1 MRGSDGEADAA
12 GALGNGRRPD
22 GGKEQSFRAAPVG
35 KGGGFPGIS
44 HDEGQDG
51 CMARQQGQARL
62 GEGVPEE
69 GGIPAEP
76 SQIVRRVRFEEAEG
90 GQRGGRCGRADGGG
104 EDEGPR
110 PVPEP
115 FHHGAGGTEE
125 APFGAE
131 GLAEGAYLQVDDAG
145 EVPVFGGAPAGP
157 ADDARGVG
165 IIHEEPRVIR
175 VSQLGQC
182 GQIRHVAV
190 HAEYAVGDDEALA
203 LAGSVPQE
211 PPEGIHVAVGIDR
224 HGGAGDAAAVDEAGV
239 VQAVA
244 EDDVPFVREAVED
257 AQIGHVPRIE
267 YEGRLVALE
276 AGQLR
281 LQIGEL
287 EARPGG
293 EARPAGAGAPPEGL
307 PGGGDDGRLVG
318 HAEVV
323 IGMKDEAGRA
333 VPSGAAGGALH
344 AEVGNG
350 AVFAAGA
357 DGVQR
362 GGNVGKF
369 HGFTSTSTVC
379 SCIYAMYCAMS
390 VPGRTKKMRPPTG
403 SPASF
408 STGMRRYPRAAEPT

>member
-1 MRGSDGEADAA
+1 M
-12 GALGNGRRPD
+12 
-22 GGKEQSFRAAPVG
+22 
-35 KGGGFPGIS
+35 
-44 HDEGQDG
+44 
-51 CMARQQGQARL
+51 
-62 GEGVPEE
+62 
-69 GGIPAEP
+69 
-76 SQIVRRVRFEEAEG
+76 
-90 GQRGGRCGRADGGG
+90 
-104 EDEGPR
+104 
-110 PVPEP
+110 
-115 FHHGAGGTEE
+115 
-125 APFGAE
+125 
-131 GLAEGAYLQVDDAG
+131 
-145 EVPVFGGAPAGP
+145 
-157 ADDARGVG
+157 
-165 IIHEEPRVIR
+165 
-175 VSQLGQC
+175 
-182 GQIRHVAV
+182 
-190 HAEYAVGDDEALA
+190 
-203 LAGSVPQE
+203 
-211 PPEGIHVAVGIDR
+211 GIDR
-224 HGGAGDAAAVDEAGV
+224 HAGAGDAAAVDEAGV

-267 YEGRLVALE
+267 YEGRLIALE

-281 LQIGEL
+281 LQVGEL
-287 EARPGG
+287 EGRPGG
-293 EARPAGAGAPPEGL
+293 EARPAGAGAVHHTEHH
-307 PGGGDDGRLVG
+307 GREHIGAGVITAAFHF

-333 VPSGAAGGALH
+333 VPSGAAGGTLH